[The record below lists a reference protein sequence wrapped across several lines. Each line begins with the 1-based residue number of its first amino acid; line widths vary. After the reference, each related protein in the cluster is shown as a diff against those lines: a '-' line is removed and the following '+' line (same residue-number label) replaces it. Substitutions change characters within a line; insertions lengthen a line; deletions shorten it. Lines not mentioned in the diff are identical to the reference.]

1 VIDSRGLRSSLR
13 VRNTVGS
20 NLSGISASDPVNSLL
35 RLARCGFAGCG
46 YIPAPFAFGS
56 ITANVNIGHDR
67 FLSLAAMLLGC
78 FVPLLGLST
87 GDTEPLHFVDQ
98 RCAQQTEPGGCAF
111 WATDDPVGFG
121 QCLEDVF
128 ALGIL

>member
-1 VIDSRGLRSSLR
+1 MIDSRGLRSSLR

-20 NLSGISASDPVNSLL
+20 NLSGIVNYFCQRS
-35 RLARCGFAGCG
+35 RKLAVAPCPLWARGAHIC
-46 YIPAPFAFGS
+46 APFAFGS
-56 ITANVNIGHDR
+56 ITANVNSGHDR

-98 RCAQQTEPGGCAF
+98 RCA
-111 WATDDPVGFG
+111 
-121 QCLEDVF
+121 
-128 ALGIL
+128 